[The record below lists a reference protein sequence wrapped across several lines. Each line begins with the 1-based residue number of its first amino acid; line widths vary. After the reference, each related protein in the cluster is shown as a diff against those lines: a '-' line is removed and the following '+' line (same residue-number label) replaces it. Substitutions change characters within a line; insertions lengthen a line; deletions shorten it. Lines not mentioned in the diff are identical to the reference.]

1 MYCKICFRKT
11 RMTETNPSN
20 GYYSMGLDTMK
31 VPVQLFAEN
40 RRRLCDKLRKLE
52 GVSRG
57 SVVLLQ
63 GGGDQGRCE
72 GDSSDVGPNFRQES
86 YFHWCFGV
94 LEPDYYGAIDV
105 DSRRSVLYQPR
116 LDENYAIIMGH
127 IPTPE
132 ELQERYKE
140 DVKYFCWLMPNI
152 F

>member
-1 MYCKICFRKT
+1 
-11 RMTETNPSN
+11 MTETNPSN

-94 LEPDYYGAIDV
+94 
-105 DSRRSVLYQPR
+105 
-116 LDENYAIIMGH
+116 
-127 IPTPE
+127 
-132 ELQERYKE
+132 
-140 DVKYFCWLMPNI
+140 
-152 F
+152 

>member
-1 MYCKICFRKT
+1 MA
-11 RMTETNPSN
+11 EANPSN
-20 GYYSMGLDTMK
+20 GHFSMGLNTLK
-31 VPVQLFAEN
+31 VPVQLFADN
-40 RRRLCDKLRKLE
+40 RRRLCDKLKSLE

-57 SVVLLQ
+57 SVALLQ

-72 GDSSDVGPNFRQES
+72 GDSSDVGPIFRQES

-105 DSRRSVLYQPR
+105 DSGRSVLYQPR

-132 ELQERYKE
+132 ELQERYRVD